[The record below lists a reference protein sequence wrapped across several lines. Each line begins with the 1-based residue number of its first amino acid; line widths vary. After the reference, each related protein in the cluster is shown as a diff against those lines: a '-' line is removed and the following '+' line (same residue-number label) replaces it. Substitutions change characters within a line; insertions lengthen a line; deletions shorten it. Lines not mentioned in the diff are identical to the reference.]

1 MIKRNLIKLFKEESK
16 YTKKSL
22 GQHFLTNQH
31 IIEQIVA
38 SAEID
43 ENCNIIEIGPGCG
56 VLTEHLVDTPAHLTA
71 VEIDTDL
78 TYFLIRQFEDKTNF
92 EVVNEDASKLDFR
105 TLLNK
110 DSKIVYVGNLP
121 YNISVRI
128 LTQITNDIDR
138 IKSVVFMFQKEVANR
153 INAKPNS
160 KEYSSLSVFASYYY
174 EISKVRDI
182 GGNNFMPN
190 TKVQSTV
197 LKFVPHKTRLLESSQ
212 EEEFFKF
219 INTAFTQKRKTLKNN
234 LRVIMDV
241 TNILDELAIKPSV
254 RAEELSIIDFV
265 KLFNRISSEV

>member
-31 IIEQIVA
+31 IIEQIVE
-38 SAEID
+38 SADID

-92 EVVNEDASKLDFR
+92 EVVNEDASKLDFS
-105 TLLNK
+105 TLLDK

-128 LTQITNDIDR
+128 LTQITHDIDR

-174 EISKVRDI
+174 DIVKVRDI

-197 LKFVPHKTRLLESSQ
+197 LKFTPHKSRLLESTK

-219 INTAFTQKRKTLKNN
+219 INVAFTQKRKTLKNN
-234 LRVIMDV
+234 LRVIIDV
-241 TNILDELAIKPSV
+241 TNILEELDIKPSV